1 MNVGGWKFTT
11 SLNTLR
17 SEQGSMLERMFSGQ
31 FPIKKEKDG
40 TIFIDRSGS
49 YFDFILDY
57 LRGNMISVDD
67 LLFDDNTRKRLI
79 KEAEYYQ
86 LEGMKNI
93 LAFKSNGKK
102 LDDDCK
108 EEVVEI
114 IENVIQKKEHIK
126 NFLNRS
132 EKESKVDFEHLQQ
145 SDFSTSWSQ
154 NFYCCRGGCGSYE
167 TKKPQIFRNKRWDG
181 LTFNHVVFQHNYTFQ
196 NCSFL
201 KANFF
206 KCTFTKSAVVS
217 FLECDLCD
225 TDFST
230 ASFIGKIHFDGSD
243 IRYTKFSNHGGIDK
257 DIKNEKI
264 TFYNVSYVDD
274 AIFDHDST
282 KIIIELMNK

>member
-108 EEVVEI
+108 EENVLRMKNAMNI
-114 IENVIQKKEHIK
+114 SENVIQKKEHIR

-132 EKESKVDFEHLQQ
+132 QK
-145 SDFSTSWSQ
+145 
-154 NFYCCRGGCGSYE
+154 
-167 TKKPQIFRNKRWDG
+167 
-181 LTFNHVVFQHNYTFQ
+181 
-196 NCSFL
+196 
-201 KANFF
+201 
-206 KCTFTKSAVVS
+206 
-217 FLECDLCD
+217 
-225 TDFST
+225 
-230 ASFIGKIHFDGSD
+230 
-243 IRYTKFSNHGGIDK
+243 
-257 DIKNEKI
+257 
-264 TFYNVSYVDD
+264 
-274 AIFDHDST
+274 
-282 KIIIELMNK
+282 